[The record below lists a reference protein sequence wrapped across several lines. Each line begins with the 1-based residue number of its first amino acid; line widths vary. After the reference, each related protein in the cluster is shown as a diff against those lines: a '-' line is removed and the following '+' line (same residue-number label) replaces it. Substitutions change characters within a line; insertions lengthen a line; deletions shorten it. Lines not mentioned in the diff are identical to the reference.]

1 MLADHVTR
9 RRGEKEGKAKRLE
22 QLLSII
28 DHIHPQTS
36 LILRDKKNL
45 RVYIFRIEQNY
56 VIGTISSR
64 RNLLEVATKTCTKLL
79 YNLLTIIRPNKNN
92 PHYHLY
98 IKSLRVCT

>member
-36 LILRDKKNL
+36 LILRDKKN
-45 RVYIFRIEQNY
+45 
-56 VIGTISSR
+56 SSR